1 MAIGRVVSVHF
12 YSYAPWRGVW
22 IENDCYCFLFME
34 RKATPHGGAYGL
46 KIPQQLKAMKI
57 LYATPHGGA
66 YGLKSKVS
74 SRSLY
79 SVLLRPMEGRMD

>member
-22 IENDCYCFLFME
+22 IENLIVFGIGFADL
-34 RKATPHGGAYGL
+34 ATPHGGAYGL

-66 YGLKSKVS
+66 YGLKMIVIVF
-74 SRSLY
+74 Y
-79 SVLLRPMEGRMD
+79 SWRGKLRPMEGRMD

>member
-22 IENDCYCFLFME
+22 IENVCSFLWISCH
-34 RKATPHGGAYGL
+34 KATPHGGAYGL

-66 YGLKSKVS
+66 YGLKMIVIVF
-74 SRSLY
+74 Y
-79 SVLLRPMEGRMD
+79 SWRGKLRPMEGRMD